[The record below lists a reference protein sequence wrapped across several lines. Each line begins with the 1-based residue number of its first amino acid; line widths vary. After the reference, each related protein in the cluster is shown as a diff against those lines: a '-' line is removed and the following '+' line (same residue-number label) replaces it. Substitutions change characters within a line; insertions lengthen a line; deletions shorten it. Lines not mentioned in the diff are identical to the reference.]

1 MAQKTV
7 VLLEDD
13 LDGGSADETVTFAL
27 DGVCYA
33 IDLAAGNAARLRE
46 LFAPYVGAGR
56 RVGRENAPLRQPVA
70 GKGPRPGGRARSDPA
85 QLAGIRA
92 WARARGIQVS
102 DRGRIPAHIVEQYN
116 NPAVEPPTAAA
127 TPTPASPAPAVTF
140 SVPQPSPRPITRR
153 SGR

>member
-27 DGVCYA
+27 DGVRYE
-33 IDLAAGNAARLRE
+33 IDLAAANAARLRE

-56 RVGRENAPLRQPVA
+56 RVGRENVPLRQPA
-70 GKGPRPGGRARSDPA
+70 RRGPRRGGPVRSDPA

-116 NPAVEPPTAAA
+116 NPTVEPPTSAA
-127 TPTPASPAPAVTF
+127 TPGPASPPRAVTF
-140 SVPQPSPRPITRR
+140 SVPQPPPGPITRR
-153 SGR
+153 PRHR